1 MQNINQTK
9 LSSEIKSTAKKPRR
23 NIISVISQMVLVIPD
38 KGEENF
44 KSDLEKQIEKASY
57 TAPENTYTIWEN
69 VQSIITYRF
78 KDYTDKTNLPEWC
91 VLLIDIWTDH
101 K

>member
-1 MQNINQTK
+1 MQNMS
-9 LSSEIKSTAKKPRR
+9 SSEIQSTIKKPRR

-38 KGEENF
+38 IGEENF
-44 KSDLEKQIEKASY
+44 KSDLDKQMEKASY

-69 VQSIITYRF
+69 VQDIITHRF

-91 VLLIDIWTDH
+91 VLLVDIWTDR